1 MVILPHLNT
10 IAVFENNCH
19 YISVEYMN
27 NRICYMFVT
36 YRITQALK
44 ITFVLAVASAE
55 DWITSILV
63 LADQVSTA

>member
-1 MVILPHLNT
+1 
-10 IAVFENNCH
+10 
-19 YISVEYMN
+19 
-27 NRICYMFVT
+27 MFVT

-44 ITFVLAVASAE
+44 FTFILAVASAE